1 MGDED
6 KTKKQLIEELIE
18 LRRSRDYLDH
28 ILNALDERV
37 MVVDR
42 DYVIRAA
49 NECFLKEHDTTEEEI
64 IGRTCYEAIHKI
76 DEPCSSQGRP
86 CPLEEVFNT
95 KKPVQIEYVH
105 EDHTGEKRIVEVSAF
120 PLFGEDGNVE
130 QVVEVSHDIPQ
141 QRPAEEALTP
151 SEEMYRSI
159 FDASDTPAIMI
170 EEDTTISL
178 VNTEFENLF
187 GYSKA
192 EIEGKKSWTEFAA
205 SGYRERMIE
214 YHRLRRIDPDAAP
227 KEYEFQ
233 FVNRVGNIRDC
244 FITVTMIP
252 GTKRA
257 LAFIADITNRKKEAE
272 QIQTAKMESM
282 RQLVAGV
289 AHEMNNP
296 IGAISG
302 NSDVSSRA
310 IGQIKQIIMEKY
322 SQEIEEHR
330 QLIGALSALEKMNK
344 VHQIA
349 SARLAK
355 IVANLQ
361 RFVRLDEAEWQYAD
375 IHEGMDNVLALM
387 GSEFSGRIIVKR
399 DYDDVPEVY
408 CSPRSLNQVFMNL
421 FRNASEAIEGEGEIN
436 IRTSIRKEQV
446 IIEISD
452 TGSGIP
458 VQDVDNIFDPGFTT
472 KGVKVGVGLGL
483 SICHKIIVDEHRG
496 HIHVS
501 SEPGKGTTFIITLPQ
516 HGGGDRSLTE
526 R

>member
-1 MGDED
+1 MKD
-6 KTKKQLIEELIE
+6 KDRTKKQLIDELIE
-18 LRRSRDYLDH
+18 LRRSRHYLDC
-28 ILNALDERV
+28 ILNAIHEGV
-37 MVVDR
+37 MVIDR
-42 DYVIRAA
+42 NYVIRDV
-49 NECFLKEHDTTEEEI
+49 NDSFLKEYGATEEEI
-64 IGRTCYEAIHKI
+64 IGCTCYETNHKV
-76 DEPCSSQGRP
+76 DEPCPSQGHP
-86 CPLEEVFNT
+86 CPVEEVFKT
-95 KKPVQIEYVH
+95 KNPVQVEHIH
-105 EDHTGEKRIVEVSAF
+105 EDHAGEEKIVEVSAF

-130 QVVEVSHDIPQ
+130 QVVEVSHDIT
-141 QRPAEEALTP
+141 QRRRTEELTQ
-151 SEEMYRSI
+151 SEEMYRNI
-159 FDASDTPAIMI
+159 FQASETAAIMI

-178 VNTEFENLF
+178 ANAEFENLF
-187 GYSKA
+187 GYSKE

-205 SGYRERMIE
+205 TGHRERMEE

-233 FVNRVGNIRDC
+233 FINRFGNTRDC

-257 LAFIADITNRKKEAE
+257 LAFIVDITERKKEAE
-272 QIQTAKMESM
+272 RIQAARIESL

-296 IGAISG
+296 IGAISS

-310 IGQIKQIIMEKY
+310 IGKIKQIIMEEY
-322 SQEIEEHR
+322 PQEIKEHR
-330 QLIGALSALEKMNK
+330 QLLGALSALEKMNQ
-344 VHQIA
+344 VHQNA
-349 SARLAK
+349 SDRISE

-387 GSEFSGRIIVKR
+387 GSEFSGRIRIKR
-399 DYDDVPEVY
+399 DYDDVPEIY

-421 FRNASEAIEGEGEIN
+421 FKNASEAIEGKGEIN
-436 IRTSIRKEQV
+436 ISTSIREEHV

-452 TGSGIP
+452 TGRGITTEYIGR
-458 VQDVDNIFDPGFTT
+458 IFDPGFKI
-472 KGVKVGVGLGL
+472 KGVDVGVGLGL
-483 SICHKIIVDEHRG
+483 SICHKIIVDEHKG

-516 HGGGDRSLTE
+516 HGDQIPA
-526 R
+526 